1 MAPATSD
8 RADQALWS
16 LSDLDFGYGER
27 MVLQRVSL
35 ELVPGRCYGIL
46 GPNGSGK
53 TTLLDLLSG
62 LLRPHAGQ
70 VTFRGRP
77 LHSWPKKQLAR
88 RLALVPQDF
97 MVRFGYTVR
106 EVVEMGLHPH
116 LHRFGSPTA
125 TDLALVPQDFM
136 VRFGYTVREVV
147 EMGLHPHLHRFASPT
162 ATDLAL
168 VDEALAATGIEELAE
183 RPVTRLSGGEKQR
196 VAVARALAQRPE
208 VLLLD
213 EATSNLDIHHSLE
226 ILQLVRQR
234 FERHGMQVV
243 AVMHDLNLAA
253 LFCDHLIFLKGGQVL
268 RQGPTDEVLTPETIA
283 AVYGVEA
290 EVRDNPFTRSRQ
302 VSFRLPAK
310 P

>member
-1 MAPATSD
+1 MA
-8 RADQALWS
+8 RAISEDDLLWR
-16 LSDLDFGYGER
+16 LSGIRFAYNGTP
-27 MVLQRVSL
+27 VLREINL
-35 ELVPGRCYGIL
+35 ELRRGSCYGIL

-53 TTLLDLLSG
+53 TTLLDLMGG
-62 LLRPHAGQ
+62 LLQPHAGTIEFLGQ
-70 VTFRGRP
+70 P
-77 LHSWPKKQLAR
+77 LDSWPKKQLAR
-88 RLALVPQDF
+88 RL
-97 MVRFGYTVR
+97 
-106 EVVEMGLHPH
+106 
-116 LHRFGSPTA
+116 S
-125 TDLALVPQDFM
+125 LVPQDFM

-268 RQGPTDEVLTPETIA
+268 RQGQTAEVLTPETIA

-290 EVRDNPFTRSRQ
+290 EVRDNPFTHSRQ

-310 P
+310 S

>member
-8 RADQALWS
+8 RAEQPLWS
-16 LSDLDFGYGER
+16 ITGLAFGYAER
-27 MVLQRVSL
+27 PVLDNISL

-53 TTLLDLLSG
+53 TTRLDLLSG

-70 VTFRGRP
+70 VTFRGCGVLR
-77 LHSWPKKQLAR
+77 WPKKQLAR
-88 RLALVPQDF
+88 R
-97 MVRFGYTVR
+97 
-106 EVVEMGLHPH
+106 
-116 LHRFGSPTA
+116 
-125 TDLALVPQDFM
+125 LALVPQDFM